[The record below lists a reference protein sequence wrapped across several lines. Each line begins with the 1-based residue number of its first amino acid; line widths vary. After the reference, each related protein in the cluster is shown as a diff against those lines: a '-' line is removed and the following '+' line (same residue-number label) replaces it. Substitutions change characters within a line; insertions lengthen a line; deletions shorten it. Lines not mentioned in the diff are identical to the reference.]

1 LHLLPCEIIG
11 CSKKAAAV
19 ALSHRLKYAKNHR
32 RAGGSISK
40 WPSLHMTK
48 ETVKALAVIIIS
60 LGVLVVLLLWANH
73 LRPHP

>member
-1 LHLLPCEIIG
+1 RLF
-11 CSKKAAAV
+11 KKAAAV

-40 WPSLHMTK
+40 CPSLHMTK